1 MPAGSLANC
10 EYESC
15 SRAPFNAI
23 FHSWPDIT
31 SASIDITY
39 ISSPRLV
46 TAITD
51 QLKKMQDLY
60 DKLANQLSEATVNP
74 EGMDQFFVKN
84 KSQHDSV
91 ENQFSWEYFLG
102 VTDLG
107 LFRGISA
114 QKSSRALS
122 VALSWML
129 VWMVW
134 CSAQGSS
141 LALSG
146 SSHP

>member
-1 MPAGSLANC
+1 M
-10 EYESC
+10 
-15 SRAPFNAI
+15 
-23 FHSWPDIT
+23 
-31 SASIDITY
+31 
-39 ISSPRLV
+39 V

-91 ENQFSWEYFLG
+91 ENQFSWESFWG

-107 LFRGISA
+107 V
-114 QKSSRALS
+114 SSEAFPHRNPAELCR
-122 VALSWML
+122 L
-129 VWMVW
+129 
-134 CSAQGSS
+134 
-141 LALSG
+141 
-146 SSHP
+146 H